1 MTEWRKSLEIEN
13 QHLNDRPKDGRTVGP
28 QDRKNEN
35 ERKWIKIDKTSY
47 WLSQR
52 KNEKKESR

>member
-47 WLSQR
+47 
-52 KNEKKESR
+52 